1 MVLAGVV
8 VLGIVAGSLA
18 VSGQQDTGKL
28 RVVPADGKEELAEGE
43 SQTIEIFYESPGSDT
58 PNVVEFDLI
67 YDQEVVSIPDDGVSS
82 GGYLSGI
89 PGNNVSNG
97 IVSYGEYVV
106 FDENLGVNPN
116 KPVATIEIT
125 PADGADVGDQ
135 TDLELTNVLIQPETL
150 GTPKAVNKT
159 ITVVSS
165 PKTGSAFTIGD
176 LSPTEDVQ
184 PGRQVTLRPTI
195 KNERQQSK
203 SETVAFELGSERRTS
218 ELTLAGGEST
228 QLSET
233 LPAPTVPGN
242 VTYNVSTDGDFVTG
256 EITVR
261 EATSDDIVE
270 IQDSPTISPTPID
283 STLSEHTLN
292 FTVANISADNETD
305 NFTVTLPEEVTVEN
319 VVETNVTD
327 ANGEPIAVSD
337 DPAEDDDPGRELKF
351 AVNPNSQETAVKTLT
366 VEVDMELSATP

>member
-58 PNVVEFDLI
+58 PNVVEFDLT

-82 GGYLSGI
+82 GGYLSGF

-97 IVSYGEYVV
+97 TVSYGEYVV

-116 KPVATIEIT
+116 KPVATIKIT

-135 TDLELTNVLIQPETL
+135 TDLELTNVLIKPETL

-292 FTVANISADNETD
+292 FTVANISADNEAD
-305 NFTVTLPEEVTVEN
+305 NFTVTLPEEVTVEDI
-319 VVETNVTD
+319 VETNVTD

-351 AVNPNSQETAVKTLT
+351 AVNPNSQETAVKALT
-366 VEVDMELSATP
+366 VEVKMELSATP